1 MSDPQNGRNNL
12 VEPFDDYIKGC
23 SHDKIATVIF
33 LQQQMSGSDGAIATA
48 IYLLQSMGCMGLN
61 VVCRNTVTPC
71 AHPKNR
77 DGFKYIAGHAL
88 VGIYNI
94 RTNGAQQ
101 TSVVKPVLNATLSG
115 QFIALQA
122 TNALKETISG

>member
-1 MSDPQNGRNNL
+1 MHIQ
-12 VEPFDDYIKGC
+12 
-23 SHDKIATVIF
+23 
-33 LQQQMSGSDGAIATA
+33 
-48 IYLLQSMGCMGLN
+48 
-61 VVCRNTVTPC
+61 
-71 AHPKNR
+71 KNR
-77 DGFKYIAGHAL
+77 DGFKYIVGHAL

-101 TSVVKPVLNATLSG
+101 TSVVKPVLNATLPG